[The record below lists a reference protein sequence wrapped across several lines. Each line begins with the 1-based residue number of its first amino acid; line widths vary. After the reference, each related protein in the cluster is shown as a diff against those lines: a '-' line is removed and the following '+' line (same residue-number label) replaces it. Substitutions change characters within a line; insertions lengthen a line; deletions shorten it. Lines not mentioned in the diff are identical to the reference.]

1 MGSILIYTVI
11 FFAGYYGAY
20 VINLMTVRPLITNRY
35 IAGLIPVFLFAI
47 AHGYKIVNSPM
58 PQGQNTSI
66 EYALSFNVVM
76 PVVIIVMGAIYAMWN
91 KKDDKDRMD
100 DKDNS
105 NDIDNDPADKDSSN
119 DIDNSADKD
128 KSDNKDP

>member
-47 AHGYKIVNSPM
+47 AHGYKIVNSPA
-58 PQGQNTSI
+58 PQGQDTSI

-76 PVVIIVMGAIYAMWN
+76 PVVIIVLGALYAMWN
-91 KKDDKDRMD
+91 KKDDKD
-100 DKDNS
+100 K
-105 NDIDNDPADKDSSN
+105 ID
-119 DIDNSADKD
+119 DKD
-128 KSDNKDP
+128 KSDNKDS